1 MRDDPQRTSALLV
14 YKPPGNPSRNVQ
26 LASKQNLE
34 KNKKKSLRELVKT
47 ILHARDPLFGGQGKE
62 ETIGLS
68 SWVGGYMREHGSL
81 KLGGGIYE
89 RTWVSQAG
97 WGDI

>member
-1 MRDDPQRTSALLV
+1 MCIIIFFTRVIQISEVYVSAA
-14 YKPPGNPSRNVQ
+14 GNQ
-26 LASKQNLE
+26 LFQLTFFCREDFFSI
-34 KNKKKSLRELVKT
+34 RELVKT

-62 ETIGLS
+62 ETMGLS